1 MVPMDVVAVIRH
13 KVLAEGVSIRTV
25 ARELGLSRNTVR
37 RYARAAV
44 VPLPRPAGVPR
55 SSLPRESLVAA
66 ATEMW
71 RNRRSF
77 TAGKQQLTAARMCEL
92 LREQGHS
99 SSTRTV
105 RRIVEQL
112 RHAEREVTVPL
123 VYAAGELAQVDFFE
137 VWVELAGSRQKAW
150 LFVMRLMH
158 SGRDFAMFCAQQDTT
173 WFLAAHVAAFAHFAG
188 IVAAVAY
195 DNLTAAV
202 AKVLMGAPRV
212 LRPRFAA
219 LVAHYAFEARF
230 CRPGEGHD
238 KGGVESRGGHI
249 RWQHLVPLPRGET
262 LAQMSAQLQTRV
274 DAQHGRDVVRTAAWM
289 RERSALRSMG
299 APFDGREVRAVRLRH
314 HATHSVAGAVYSV
327 PSAWCG
333 ETVDLFVGIDTVTFA
348 RGDEVVC
355 HARVSFGGRQIDYR
369 HLLIPLSRKPQALRQ
384 VSMELVTQF
393 GAPWPALWEAL
404 RRSHCPDEIEAA
416 RRFAPWLQQAACQ
429 GVERTSLAISTAL
442 ASGVLVPAP
451 TRVSQAGPLTQVP
464 AALREYIV
472 EAPDLSRY
480 DGLGTIKA
488 VSA

>member
-1 MVPMDVVAVIRH
+1 MDVIAVIRH

-37 RYARAAV
+37 RYARADV
-44 VPLPRPAGVPR
+44 VPLPRPTGAPR
-55 SSLPRESLVAA
+55 PSLTRESLVAA

-77 TAGKQQLTAARMCEL
+77 TEGKQQLTAARMCEL
-92 LREQGHS
+92 LCEQGHP

-137 VWVELAGSRQKAW
+137 VWVDLAGIRQKAW

-158 SGRDFAMFCAQQDTT
+158 SGRDFTMLCARQDTT
-173 WFLAAHVAAFAHFAG
+173 WFLAAHVAAFIHFAG

-202 AKVLMGAPRV
+202 AKVLVGAPRL

-219 LVAHYAFEARF
+219 LAAHYAFEARF

-249 RWQHLVPLPRGET
+249 RWQHLVPLPRGES
-262 LAQMSAQLQTRV
+262 LAQMSTQLQSRV
-274 DAQHGRDVVRTAAWM
+274 DAQHGRDVARTAAWM
-289 RERSALRSMG
+289 RERSALRSLG
-299 APFDGREVRAVRLRH
+299 VPFDGREVRTVRLRH
-314 HATHSVAGAVYSV
+314 HAMHTVAGAVYSV
-327 PSAWCG
+327 PSSWCG

-355 HARVSFGGRQIDYR
+355 HSRVSFGGRQVDYR

-384 VSMELVTQF
+384 VSIELVAQF
-393 GAPWPALWEAL
+393 GAPWPALWDAL
-404 RRSHCPDEIEAA
+404 RKCHCPDEIEAA
-416 RRFAPWLQQAACQ
+416 RRFAPWLQEAARD
-429 GVERTSLAISTAL
+429 GVERTSASIATAL

-451 TRVSQAGPLTQVP
+451 LRTAQTGTLTQVP
-464 AALREYIV
+464 AALRDYIV

-480 DGLGTIKA
+480 DGLGSIMA
-488 VSA
+488 VSV